1 MHKYLRAIGF
11 SNIKKRQELDKV
23 LKDVIQNPGERQY
36 VSTGDDTI
44 AVEFRKEYADLLGI
58 AVCGTYTEDAEF
70 EYDYYYPYIIGQNV
84 SSAEE
89 ISIERHIEKDSYAG
103 LCDDLKVG
111 VSLIFLLQNRMD
123 YLKYRNGNM
132 RPEAHASVNFAA
144 MSTEGS
150 VVLPLMKDPVR
161 VISGKDREE
170 NRHQL
175 LAAAREGDE
184 NAIDDL
190 TMDDIDTY
198 TAISKR
204 IRTDDILS
212 LVDTYF
218 MPWGIEC
225 DLYSVL
231 GEITEGRLLHNSLTN
246 EAIYVITV
254 RCNDMTLDVC
264 INEKDLTGEPA
275 PGRRFKGIIWLQGH
289 VNFTM

>member
-11 SNIKKRQELDKV
+11 SEIKSRRNLEKILN
-23 LKDVIQNPGERQY
+23 DVIRNPTERQY
-36 VSTGDDTI
+36 VSAADDTL

-58 AVCGTYTEDAEF
+58 TVCGTYSEDAEF
-70 EYDYYYPYIIGQNV
+70 EYEYYYPYIIGQNV

-89 ISIERHIEKDSYAG
+89 INIERHIEKDSYAG

-111 VSLIFLLQNRMD
+111 VSLIFRLQNRLD
-123 YLKYRNGNM
+123 YLRYRNNGLK
-132 RPEAHASVNFAA
+132 PEKNTSVNFAA

-161 VISGKDREE
+161 VIAGKDREE

-175 LAAAREGDE
+175 LAAARDGDE
-184 NAIDDL
+184 DAIDDL
-190 TMDDIDTY
+190 TMEDIDTY
-198 TAISKR
+198 TAISKK

-231 GEITEGRLLHNSLTN
+231 GEITEGRLMHNSLTK

-254 RCNDMTLDVC
+254 KCNDLTLDVC

-289 VNFTM
+289 VNFT

>member
-11 SNIKKRQELDKV
+11 SNVKKRNDLDKV
-23 LKDVIQNPGERQY
+23 LNDVIKNPGERQY
-36 VSTGDDTI
+36 VSTTGDTI

-70 EYDYYYPYIIGQNV
+70 EYEYYYPYIIGQNV

-89 ISIERHIEKDSYAG
+89 ITVERHIEKESYAG

-111 VSLIFLLQNRMD
+111 VSLIFYLQNRMD
-123 YLKYRNGNM
+123 YLKFRNGGLK
-132 RPEAHASVNFAA
+132 PETHASVNFAA

-161 VISGKDREE
+161 VIAGKDREE

-184 NAIDDL
+184 DAIDDL

-231 GEITEGRLLHNSLTN
+231 GEITEGHLMHNSLTK
-246 EAIYVITV
+246 EGIYVITV
-254 RCNDMTLDVC
+254 KCNDMTLDVC